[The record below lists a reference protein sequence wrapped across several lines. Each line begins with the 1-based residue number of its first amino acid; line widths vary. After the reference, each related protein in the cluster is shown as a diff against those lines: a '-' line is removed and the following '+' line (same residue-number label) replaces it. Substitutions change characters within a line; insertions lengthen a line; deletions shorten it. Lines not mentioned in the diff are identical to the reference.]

1 MSAPW
6 WPAGAPVPPQRIGE
20 LTSRELRALLEF
32 ANAAPDNDAR
42 TAEWHLALVSE
53 ADERRQ
59 LAEWITEGAK
69 AGRPGPL

>member
-1 MSAPW
+1 MTGLW
-6 WPAGAPVPPQRIGE
+6 WPEGAPVPPQRIGE
-20 LTSRELRALLEF
+20 LTSRELRTLLEF
-32 ANAAPDNDAR
+32 ANAAPDDGPR
-42 TAEWHLALVSE
+42 MDEWRLALVAE